1 MESLW
6 MFLECACRILGVSTA
21 TVLCGVGIETIQQGQ
36 FTSLGIYLIV
46 SSVGIMLFEMAFFL
60 DTLLVTCLICPPDW
74 QIFVLWGKMA
84 RVGGFHKFLYYS
96 IMSVV
101 CFLHPVLV
109 WHATI
114 PGTMLLVTAF
124 FNFILSKKPKA
135 SIDQQESDSNQN
147 LTTVCITE
155 QTDKSFSFLKL
166 VWRGRKEDG
175 LALTK
180 SEEEEEGEDLVSCER
195 RDNIQAMLAP
205 KHKDRGRQ
213 KRRDRGLV
221 CFWSSKE
228 DPVEREME
236 EMDKS
241 CDTTSDTAPMI
252 SD

>member
-1 MESLW
+1 MESVW
-6 MFLECACRILGVSTA
+6 IFLECVCRILGVSTA
-21 TVLCGVGIETIQQGQ
+21 SVLCGVGIETIHQGQ
-36 FTSLGIYLIV
+36 FVSLGIYLVV

-60 DTLLVTCLICPPDW
+60 DTLLISCLLCPPDW

-114 PGTMLLVTAF
+114 PGTMLLLTAS

-135 SIDQQESDSNQN
+135 PKGPQESYGDPD

-155 QTDKSFSFLKL
+155 HTDQSFSFLKL
-166 VWRGRKEDG
+166 VWRSRKEDR
-175 LALTK
+175 LNLTSSDDLGS
-180 SEEEEEGEDLVSCER
+180 SERGDSV
-195 RDNIQAMLAP
+195 QAML
-205 KHKDRGRQ
+205 DTQ
-213 KRRDRGLV
+213 KRRDRRNRA
-221 CFWSSKE
+221 CFGGGRQE
-228 DPVEREME
+228 ELMEREME

-241 CDTTSDTAPMI
+241 YDTTSDTEPMI
-252 SD
+252 TD